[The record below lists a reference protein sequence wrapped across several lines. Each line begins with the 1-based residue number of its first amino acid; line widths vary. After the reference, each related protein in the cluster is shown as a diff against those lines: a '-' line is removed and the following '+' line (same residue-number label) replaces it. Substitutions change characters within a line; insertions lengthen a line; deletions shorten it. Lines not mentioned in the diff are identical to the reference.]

1 MKILLAATIVLLIL
15 GCVGEMDYN
24 DAQKEAD
31 QYTDMVCMNYWPD
44 YKQLNPDCSSYRRT
58 GNE

>member
-15 GCVGEMDYN
+15 GCVGEADYI

-31 QYTDMVCMNYWPD
+31 HYTDMVCMNYWPD
-44 YKQLNPDCSSYRRT
+44 YQRLNPDCSSYRRK
-58 GNE
+58 EQ